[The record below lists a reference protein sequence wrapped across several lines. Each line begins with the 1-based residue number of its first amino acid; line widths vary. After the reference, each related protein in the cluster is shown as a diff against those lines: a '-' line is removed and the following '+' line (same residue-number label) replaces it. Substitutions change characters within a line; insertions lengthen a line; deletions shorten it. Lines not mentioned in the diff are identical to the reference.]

1 MTLFVCQQGRGFSTN
16 RLSTLW
22 RTALLLAIHLA
33 SRPVYNVE
41 RASRSAL
48 PSFWCLWIGK
58 RAKTGRRT
66 APVYS
71 NNGCPQSVAAWTHNK
86 SDSVKNKYVSNASH
100 LLLFFSH
107 IRPAENGGT
116 QWIFFFYLVRVVVP
130 ALFSVPEPRGLQRIT
145 RTTCKSKYILWQ
157 CLTEK

>member
-1 MTLFVCQQGRGFSTN
+1 MLWSGGEGETDSQAGIMTLFVCQQGRGFSTN

-86 SDSVKNKYVSNASH
+86 SDSIKNKYVSNASH
-100 LLLFFSH
+100 LFFVFFPTSGLLKMVGHS
-107 IRPAENGGT
+107 ELEG
-116 QWIFFFYLVRVVVP
+116 FFFFLP
-130 ALFSVPEPRGLQRIT
+130 GTGSCTSTL
-145 RTTCKSKYILWQ
+145 
-157 CLTEK
+157 